1 MYFHLHLLINFLYI
15 QMGRWEEAQNLIEQL
30 WGKAEVE
37 VALEELRSTSEG
49 TEDDI
54 SWSELVQA
62 PYFKGDMLLLAYL
75 F

>member
-1 MYFHLHLLINFLYI
+1 M
-15 QMGRWEEAQNLIEQL
+15 IEQL

-37 VALEELRSTSEG
+37 VALEELRSTGEG

-62 PYFKGDMLLLAYL
+62 PYFKGEMLLLDNL

>member
-1 MYFHLHLLINFLYI
+1 MHLLIDFLYI

-37 VALEELRSTSEG
+37 VALEELRSTSAG
-49 TEDDI
+49 TDDDI

-62 PYFKGDMLLLAYL
+62 PYFKGIMLLLDSL

>member
-1 MYFHLHLLINFLYI
+1 MYWKRQVRLLISFLYI

-62 PYFKGDMLLLAYL
+62 PYFKGGILLVH
-75 F
+75 